1 MKPKVTSMN
10 LQIRSF
16 ETADE
21 PSVVQLWKD
30 AGLTVPWNDPH
41 RDIQRKL
48 AVQSDLLL
56 VGSIDGKIVASVMAG
71 YDGHRG
77 WVYYLAVQPD
87 LQRGG
92 IGRQMM
98 EEAEARLKSL
108 GCPKIDLMVRSS
120 NTQVIEFYKSIGYKI
135 VDFVTM
141 GKRLEPDD

>member
-135 VDFVTM
+135 VDVVTM